1 VASSANDPDRLH
13 NTKKTTEEQ
22 IMAKRTKK
30 QYRVVYEIDVVAN
43 SEVEAA
49 IQAYESMIDP
59 ESMAPCLEV
68 ILWHGETPP
77 AAELRGIVVDVDE
90 QL

>member
-1 VASSANDPDRLH
+1 
-13 NTKKTTEEQ
+13 
-22 IMAKRTKK
+22 MAKRTKK

-49 IQAYESMIDP
+49 VQAYEAMIDP
-59 ESMAPCLEV
+59 ASIAPCLEV
-68 ILWHGETPP
+68 IPWQGEAPP
-77 AAELRGIVVDVDE
+77 ADKLRGTVIDVND

>member
-1 VASSANDPDRLH
+1 
-13 NTKKTTEEQ
+13 
-22 IMAKRTKK
+22 MAKRAKKQSGKTK

-68 ILWHGETPP
+68 IPWQGETPP
-77 AAELRGIVVDVDE
+77 ADILRGSVIDINEHYDATIE
-90 QL
+90 P

>member
-1 VASSANDPDRLH
+1 
-13 NTKKTTEEQ
+13 
-22 IMAKRTKK
+22 MAKRTKK
-30 QYRVVYEIDVVAN
+30 QDRVVHEIDVVAN

-68 ILWHGETPP
+68 IPWHGETPP
-77 AAELRGIVVDVDE
+77 ADNMRGTVIDVND